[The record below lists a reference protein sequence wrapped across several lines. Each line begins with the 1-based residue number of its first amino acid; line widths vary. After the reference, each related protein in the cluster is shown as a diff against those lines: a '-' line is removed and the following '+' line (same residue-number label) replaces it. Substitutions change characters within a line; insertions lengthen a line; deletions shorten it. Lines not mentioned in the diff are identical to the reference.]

1 MMDLTERGQS
11 IATRWGTRDGK
22 RQTSLDRGRA
32 VSALTLPHIMPP
44 QGHDE
49 FTELLTPFNDMGA
62 RCVNNLS
69 NKLFLTLFPVST
81 PFFQF
86 KISEA
91 VINELVAS
99 GNYQAKQDIEKA
111 LRQQEQIVQS
121 DLEVSAIR
129 PALFEVMRDLLVV
142 GDVLFHLPAEGSPN
156 IYHADQYV
164 VERARSGKYLS
175 IIVKQKLHY
184 EELEPAWVEQLA
196 ERVDTADA
204 VKEDAEPKSY
214 DVFTEIWLDGKM
226 YHEQAFM
233 EGLALEGT
241 AGQYKEDETAWLPL
255 RWSGKSG
262 EDYGRSYGYEYYGM
276 FKGLE
281 GYHKAIRE
289 HSAIASRTIGMLSRA
304 SRINIKDLIKAPNGS
319 IFHGEEGELTFP
331 QVGKYNDMRVVETM
345 ISRYSESLAKAF
357 LLVQTRDAERV
368 TAEEI
373 RLMAQ
378 ELETALGGAYS
389 LLSKTLQEPLLRREI
404 ARLKKQGK
412 LKEFAS
418 DDVEPKVIVGL
429 EGLGKGSDI
438 EKLRRIGQMMGELG
452 QTAQFIPN
460 LNIEGTTQ
468 SLFNWEGL
476 DSSGILYSKTEMDEK
491 NAEAQQAEQQAF
503 QQEQQ
508 AQMAQ
513 SVVPEAM
520 KGMMNTESFQADPQG
535 SINNLQEQIPQQG
548 VE

>member
-164 VERARSGKYLS
+164 VERARSGKY
-175 IIVKQKLHY
+175 
-184 EELEPAWVEQLA
+184 
-196 ERVDTADA
+196 
-204 VKEDAEPKSY
+204 
-214 DVFTEIWLDGKM
+214 
-226 YHEQAFM
+226 
-233 EGLALEGT
+233 
-241 AGQYKEDETAWLPL
+241 
-255 RWSGKSG
+255 
-262 EDYGRSYGYEYYGM
+262 
-276 FKGLE
+276 
-281 GYHKAIRE
+281 
-289 HSAIASRTIGMLSRA
+289 
-304 SRINIKDLIKAPNGS
+304 
-319 IFHGEEGELTFP
+319 
-331 QVGKYNDMRVVETM
+331 
-345 ISRYSESLAKAF
+345 
-357 LLVQTRDAERV
+357 
-368 TAEEI
+368 
-373 RLMAQ
+373 
-378 ELETALGGAYS
+378 
-389 LLSKTLQEPLLRREI
+389 
-404 ARLKKQGK
+404 
-412 LKEFAS
+412 
-418 DDVEPKVIVGL
+418 
-429 EGLGKGSDI
+429 
-438 EKLRRIGQMMGELG
+438 
-452 QTAQFIPN
+452 
-460 LNIEGTTQ
+460 
-468 SLFNWEGL
+468 
-476 DSSGILYSKTEMDEK
+476 
-491 NAEAQQAEQQAF
+491 
-503 QQEQQ
+503 
-508 AQMAQ
+508 
-513 SVVPEAM
+513 
-520 KGMMNTESFQADPQG
+520 
-535 SINNLQEQIPQQG
+535 
-548 VE
+548 